1 MSSNE
6 NQKRSFRRPARGNSN
21 NSAPSRGRGNSSGG
35 GGRGRG
41 RGNGR
46 KFIQPSADRFIH
58 TGVPLI
64 EVKYDAPTKFS
75 EFPLHED
82 LMKNIEKLG
91 WEYPTEIQ
99 DKTFHQITELKDI
112 LGVAN
117 TGTGKTGAFL
127 LPIINSMLFAEED
140 FSALVMVPTRELA
153 EQVEA
158 EFRMFTKGLKLYAN
172 CFIGGTSVN
181 QDIQRLRKPFHF
193 VIGTPGRLVDL
204 TKRGA
209 LKPEH
214 FSVLILDE
222 FDRMLDMGFSQ
233 DVNFLTDKMN
243 DRDQTL
249 LFSATLDRK
258 QESLINNILNEPIRV
273 EVSKGNATA
282 EHIDQDVVYTT
293 RDNKFDTLLEMIQGD
308 KFEKVI
314 IFAETKRRVSDLT
327 QQLRQNRMKVDEIH
341 GDKTQNYRKNAL
353 NSFRRGK
360 VDILVATDVA
370 ARGLDISDV
379 THVINY
385 EIPFDYETYIHRIG
399 RTGRAGKK
407 GQAYTFFSKR

>member
-1 MSSNE
+1 MSNNE
-6 NQKRSFRRPARGNSN
+6 KRSFRRPARGNST
-21 NSAPSRGRGNSSGG
+21 NSTSRGRSNTSGD
-35 GGRGRG
+35 GRGRG

-58 TGVPLI
+58 IGVPLI

-75 EFPLHED
+75 DFPLHED
-82 LMKNIEKLG
+82 LKKNIEKLG
-91 WEYPTEIQ
+91 WESPTEVQ
-99 DKTFHQITELKDI
+99 DKTFQHIMELKDI
-112 LGVAN
+112 LAVAN

-127 LPIINSMLFAEED
+127 IPIINSMLFAEED

-158 EFRMFTKGLKLYAN
+158 EFRMIAKGLNLFAN
-172 CFIGGTSVN
+172 CFIGGTSVS

-233 DVNFLTDKMN
+233 DVNFLTDKMQ

-249 LFSATLDRK
+249 LFSATLDKK
-258 QESLINNILNEPIRV
+258 QESLISNILNEPVRFEI
-273 EVSKGNATA
+273 SKGNATA
-282 EHIDQDVVYTT
+282 EHIDQDVVYTNK
-293 RDNKFDTLLEMIQGD
+293 DNKFDTLLEMLQRD
-308 KFEKVI
+308 NFERVI

-327 QQLRQNRMKVDEIH
+327 QQLKKNRIKADEIH
-341 GDKTQNYRKNAL
+341 GDKSQNYRKNAL
-353 NSFRRGK
+353 NAFKRGK

-385 EIPFDYETYIHRIG
+385 EIPYDYETYIHRIG